1 MSIGFRAAACL
12 LAVLVFAAGW
22 GPGAS
27 AEAAE
32 AAAPERVF
40 FLHCGGDNDKTTDSN
55 NLYFQTVDG
64 RTIPEVVFRAEFIPS
79 ALRDYSNEA
88 AQERA
93 ETGME
98 LIRRAKADG
107 CGTIIVSAYSHGGMT
122 AWFMDYQDV
131 DCLVLIDAVVHIK
144 KIGSDRDILAAWV
157 NRLLAVGA
165 GGTDILFFA
174 TNDKFNR
181 TSDFVRS
188 FVELLEASAADPDF
202 RGENGE
208 TITAVAE
215 DEYVIRSADGQSGA
229 ELNLI
234 RLDSSHGKAC
244 INAAETIAGLL
255 AMD

>member
-1 MSIGFRAAACL
+1 
-12 LAVLVFAAGW
+12 
-22 GPGAS
+22 
-27 AEAAE
+27 
-32 AAAPERVF
+32 
-40 FLHCGGDNDKTTDSN
+40 
-55 NLYFQTVDG
+55 
-64 RTIPEVVFRAEFIPS
+64 
-79 ALRDYSNEA
+79 
-88 AQERA
+88 
-93 ETGME
+93 
-98 LIRRAKADG
+98 
-107 CGTIIVSAYSHGGMT
+107 MT